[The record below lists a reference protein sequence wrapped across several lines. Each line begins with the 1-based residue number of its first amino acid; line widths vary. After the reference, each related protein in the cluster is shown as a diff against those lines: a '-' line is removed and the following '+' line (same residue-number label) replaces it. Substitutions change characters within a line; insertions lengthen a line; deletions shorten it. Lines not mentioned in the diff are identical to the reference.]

1 MIPRHARGRTRL
13 RKPLA
18 PKNES
23 MTSDKSKHAP
33 VPHHWHLAEDDLG
46 VALTDLEYAVMR
58 TYESFVRWQA
68 ECLAAVTGAALTGQE
83 NALLHVIRMHDQAKT
98 IKDLLHLTNRQ
109 DVPNVQY
116 GLRKLIKLGFIEKQ
130 GSGRAGV
137 YYEATVE
144 GAKVCDDYAKL
155 RKKLLLEGSKRY
167 PAFKQHSHSAGA
179 HLELLERL
187 YESVTRE
194 AATFHR
200 RG

>member
-1 MIPRHARGRTRL
+1 M
-13 RKPLA
+13 KS
-18 PKNES
+18 E
-23 MTSDKSKHAP
+23 KSKRATT
-33 VPHHWHLAEDDLG
+33 PHHWHLAEDDLG

-116 GLRKLIKLGFIEKQ
+116 GLRKLVKLGFIEKH

-137 YYEATVE
+137 FYEATAE

-155 RKKLLLEGSKRY
+155 RKKLLLEGTKHY
-167 PAFKQHSHSAGA
+167 PAFRQHSHSAGA